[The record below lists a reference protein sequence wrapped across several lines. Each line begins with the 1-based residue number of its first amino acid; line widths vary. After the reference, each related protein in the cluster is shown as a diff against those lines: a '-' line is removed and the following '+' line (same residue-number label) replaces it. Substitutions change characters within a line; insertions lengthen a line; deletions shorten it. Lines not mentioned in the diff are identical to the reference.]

1 MKKSEKHI
9 FINGKIFTSDDSCP
23 YADTMVVE
31 GGRIIWIGTESDMP
45 KEYAEIISEQPH
57 AEDGCSSV
65 TDLQGRRVIPGFADT
80 HMHPVMLADFRK
92 KITAMPPEINS
103 IEDLVEAVR
112 KRREQQTAGEW
123 IEGWGYDEQGFL
135 EKRSPTR
142 YDLDRGCSDS
152 PVSIMRTCA
161 HIRCVNSM
169 ALKLAG
175 IDRNTP
181 DPPGGEI
188 ERDENGEPTGVL
200 KENARNMIAPL
211 MPQESVEQHVDNL
224 LELGEVLTSQGIT
237 TICDMGNLDDSDN
250 IPVYEAAVKRGF
262 HQRVG
267 VYYMWDFFADNKDF
281 RIPPERFDR
290 NRQILPQD

>member
-152 PVSIMRTCA
+152 PYPLCVHVHIYAASTVWLLSWQALTGILRIRRAERSNGMRTA
-161 HIRCVNSM
+161 S
-169 ALKLAG
+169 
-175 IDRNTP
+175 
-181 DPPGGEI
+181 
-188 ERDENGEPTGVL
+188 
-200 KENARNMIAPL
+200 
-211 MPQESVEQHVDNL
+211 
-224 LELGEVLTSQGIT
+224 
-237 TICDMGNLDDSDN
+237 
-250 IPVYEAAVKRGF
+250 
-262 HQRVG
+262 
-267 VYYMWDFFADNKDF
+267 
-281 RIPPERFDR
+281 PPEFSRKTPA
-290 NRQILPQD
+290 I